1 LFGAARLSVEG
12 SPARPLPP
20 LEFAVVAATGYVR
33 MSDLFDLSGR
43 VALVT
48 GASQGLGRRFAEVLA
63 AHGAAVGLAARQID
77 RLADLRAELDGAGR
91 AAASVMLDVTDAG
104 AIEAAIDS
112 IEAALGPVDILVN
125 NAGVAVAKGVLEQ
138 TEADWDRVLDTDL
151 KGAFFTAQAVAR
163 RMAARAQKPT
173 WGGNIINIASLI
185 ALKVVGHLAPYAA
198 AKSGLAQI
206 TKAMALELARHDIRV
221 NALAPGYI
229 ETDINSAF
237 LASEAG
243 ERLRKQIPQRRFGT
257 PADLDGALLLLA
269 SDASR
274 YMTGSIIVIDGGLL
288 LA

>member
-1 LFGAARLSVEG
+1 
-12 SPARPLPP
+12 
-20 LEFAVVAATGYVR
+20 
-33 MSDLFDLSGR
+33 
-43 VALVT
+43 
-48 GASQGLGRRFAEVLA
+48 
-63 AHGAAVGLAARQID
+63 
-77 RLADLRAELDGAGR
+77 
-91 AAASVMLDVTDAG
+91 MLDVTDRG
-104 AIEAAIDS
+104 AIETAIDRV
-112 IEAALGPVDILVN
+112 ETALGPIDILIN

-163 RMAARAQKPT
+163 RMVARTPRSAC
-173 WGGNIINIASLI
+173 GGNIVNIASLI

-198 AKSGLAQI
+198 AKGGLAQL
-206 TKAMALELARHDIRV
+206 TKAMALEFARHDIRV

-229 ETDINSAF
+229 ETDINKSF

-257 PADLDGALLLLA
+257 ARDLDGALLLLA

>member
-1 LFGAARLSVEG
+1 
-12 SPARPLPP
+12 
-20 LEFAVVAATGYVR
+20 

-63 AHGAAVGLAARQID
+63 AHGAAVGLAARQVEK
-77 RLADLRAELDGAGR
+77 LEDLRDQLRTAGHH
-91 AAASVMLDVTDAG
+91 AASVALDVTGHG
-104 AIEAAIDS
+104 AIETAIDTV
-112 IEAALGPVDILVN
+112 EAALGPIDILVN

-138 TEADWDRVLDTDL
+138 TEADWDRVLDTNL

-163 RMAARAQKPT
+163 RMAARAPKPA
-173 WGGNIINIASLI
+173 WGGNIVNIASLI

-198 AKSGLAQI
+198 SKSGLAQV

-229 ETDINSAF
+229 ETEINRDF

-243 ERLRKQIPQRRFGT
+243 QRLRQQIPQRRFGT

-274 YMTGSIIVIDGGLL
+274 YMTGTVIVIDGGLL

>member
-1 LFGAARLSVEG
+1 
-12 SPARPLPP
+12 
-20 LEFAVVAATGYVR
+20 

-77 RLADLRAELDGAGR
+77 KLEDLRTQLRAAGHH
-91 AAASVMLDVTDAG
+91 AASVTLDVTDQG
-104 AIEAAIDS
+104 AIETAIDTV
-112 IEAALGPVDILVN
+112 EAALGPIDILVN
-125 NAGVAVAKGVLEQ
+125 NAGIAVAKGVLEQ
-138 TEADWDRVLDTDL
+138 TEADWDRVLDTNL

-163 RMAARAQKPT
+163 RMAARAPQPA

-185 ALKVVGHLAPYAA
+185 ALKVVGHLVAYAA
-198 AKSGLAQI
+198 SKSGLAQV
-206 TKAMALELARHDIRV
+206 TKAMALEPARHDIRV

-229 ETDINSAF
+229 ETEINRDF

-243 ERLRKQIPQRRFGT
+243 QRLCRQIPQRRFGV
-257 PADLDGALLLLA
+257 PEDLDGALLLLA

-274 YMTGSIIVIDGGLL
+274 YMTGSLIVIDGGLL

>member
-1 LFGAARLSVEG
+1 MNALVDTRPALG
-12 SPARPLPP
+12 SAT
-20 LEFAVVAATGYVR
+20 VAGNQGSLV

-48 GASQGLGRRFAEVLA
+48 GASQGLGRRFAQVLA
-63 AHGAAVGLAARQID
+63 AHGAAVALAARQTD
-77 RLADLRAELDGAGR
+77 KLEDLRTELHEAGH
-91 AAASVMLDVTDAG
+91 AAASAMLDVTDHGSIAT
-104 AIEAAIDS
+104 AIDTIEAT
-112 IEAALGPVDILVN
+112 LGPIDILIN

-163 RMAARAQKPT
+163 RMVGR
-173 WGGNIINIASLI
+173 GGNIVNVASLI

-198 AKSGLAQI
+198 AKSGLAQL

-229 ETDINSAF
+229 ETEINRDF
-237 LASEAG
+237 LRSEAG
-243 ERLRKQIPQRRFGT
+243 DRMRKQIPQRRFGT

-274 YMTGSIIVIDGGLL
+274 YMTGSIIVVDGGLL